1 MRVTSSPIRAIVTLT
16 TAGPD
21 SGGHVTRGIVGAR
34 REQRFASVWS
44 LAALPQLR
52 EDELERVQR
61 RALLAGDTRIAIT
74 DVQPAEG
81 RIMSE
86 RPFALRISFVA
97 GDAAEAAL
105 VSVAV
110 HWAGR
115 PFVVEKRVSARE
127 VRAGR
132 VDVRF
137 PPSQALP
144 TGPATFAISL
154 LGRQGAQAV
163 FRTSCAVLPSNPF
176 SLSVSPD
183 VDYVTGTFSARSVRR
198 GGSFETHV
206 RMRLSNGDGAA
217 VSLDPSFQWTFWDGG
232 VGGSLVEH
240 GSGSFGGNDP
250 SSGSMCS
257 EKKSARHPRES
268 TFTSPPS
275 VTVWFGLC
283 EAGSTHRA
291 RRPALCREERHAR
304 REHLYFASERHGL
317 VRIM

>member
-1 MRVTSSPIRAIVTLT
+1 MAATSSQAKPLPRRDLNRLSPFDSRPTSVVSLGRATTEQIRKTIGVSA
-16 TAGPD
+16 AAA
-21 SGGHVTRGIVGAR
+21 RGIVGAR

-61 RALLAGDTRIAIT
+61 RALLDGDTRIAIT

-97 GDAAEAAL
+97 GEAAEAAL

-137 PPSQALP
+137 PRSQALP

-232 VGGSLVEH
+232 VGGSLVERGAAASAAAVSQSRPM
-240 GSGSFGGNDP
+240 GSGTGGSP
-250 SSGSMCS
+250 SPHRTAAASSTS
-257 EKKSARHPRES
+257 STAAR
-268 TFTSPPS
+268 T
-275 VTVWFGLC
+275 
-283 EAGSTHRA
+283 
-291 RRPALCREERHAR
+291 
-304 REHLYFASERHGL
+304 
-317 VRIM
+317 